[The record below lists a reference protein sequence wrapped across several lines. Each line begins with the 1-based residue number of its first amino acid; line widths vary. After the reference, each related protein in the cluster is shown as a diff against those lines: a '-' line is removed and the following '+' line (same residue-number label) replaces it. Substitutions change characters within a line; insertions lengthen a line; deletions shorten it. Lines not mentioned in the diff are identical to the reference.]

1 MNILIGIAMF
11 ITIILFIEGCY
22 LAFRTIHNPEREKLR
37 RRLRAMSSE
46 EYGSEAIDIVRKR
59 ILSEVSWVNNILL
72 RIPGMQGLRRILE
85 QADSKYSVG
94 TFLLSSAFL
103 ASLGFLLGS
112 FAKYHTLLGIIGA
125 PLLGMMP
132 FLYIYR
138 KRHQRLLKFQRQ
150 LPEALD
156 LVARSLRAGH
166 TFPVGM
172 KMVSDEFADPMGSE
186 FAKTLAEINFGVGVP
201 EALKNLSR
209 RVACPDLNFFVISI
223 LIQRETGGN
232 LAEIAENISHLIRLR
247 FQLQD
252 RIQVLAAEGKLS
264 AIIMFALPFF
274 LAFAISILNP
284 DYLKVLFTDPVGK
297 GMLAATAFMMVVG
310 AIAIKKM
317 IRIKV

>member
-1 MNILIGIAMF
+1 MNIFIGVAMF
-11 ITIILFIEGCY
+11 ITIVLFIEGCY
-22 LAFRTIHNPEREKLR
+22 LAFKTIRNPEREKLR
-37 RRLRAMSSE
+37 RRLRAISSG

-59 ILSEVSWVNNILL
+59 VLSEVSWFNNLL
-72 RIPGMQGLRRILE
+72 LSIPGIQGLWLMLE

-94 TFLLSSAFL
+94 VFLLSSAFL

-112 FAKYHTLLGIIGA
+112 FVMHNTLLGILGA
-125 PLLGMMP
+125 PLLGMMS

-156 LVARSLRAGH
+156 LVARALRAGH

-172 KMVSDEFADPMGSE
+172 KMVSDEFADPMGAE

-201 EALKNLSR
+201 EALKNLAR
-209 RVACPDLNFFVISI
+209 RVACPDLNFFVVSI

-232 LAEIAENISHLIRLR
+232 LAEIAENISRLIRQR

-264 AIIMFALPFF
+264 AIVMFALPFF
-274 LAFAISILNP
+274 LGFAISLLNP
-284 DYLKVLFTDPVGK
+284 DYLKVLFTDPFGK
-297 GMLAATAFMMVVG
+297 GMLMAAAFMMVLG
-310 AIAIKKM
+310 AVVIKKM